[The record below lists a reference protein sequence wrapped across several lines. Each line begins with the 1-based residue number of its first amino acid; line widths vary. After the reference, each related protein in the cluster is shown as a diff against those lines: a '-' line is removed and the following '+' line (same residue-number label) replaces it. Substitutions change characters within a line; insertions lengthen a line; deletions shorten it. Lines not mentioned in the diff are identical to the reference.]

1 MPALPATPGK
11 AARYPTV
18 AKQHAA
24 RVLQEQAVRFFL
36 EVVRTGSVTSAAE
49 RLNVA
54 PSAVSRQIARLEGD
68 LGTPLFERRARGMV
82 PNAAG
87 DLLAVHAQRAL
98 QDIERVA
105 EDIQALRGLRSGLVR
120 VVSTEGFAADF
131 LPTQM
136 VAFRRTCT
144 DIRFELEV
152 RPQGEIA
159 RMVREGETDIGVTL
173 VTAPE
178 RGIQVEIRRPSP
190 VLAIVGRGHALA
202 GHRQLSLAQLLAW
215 PIALPG
221 PDSLLRQLFDASCGR
236 QSLVAEPAFLGRTME
251 SMIAFVAAGGGVTIC
266 GEAALRSR
274 LRSGDLVA
282 IPLRDREMNER
293 FLEVQ
298 TLAGRTLS
306 QASRAFL
313 DHLRLAL
320 QAEPG

>member
-1 MPALPATPGK
+1 MPPDTTSK
-11 AARYPTV
+11 RSQYPTV

-54 PSAVSRQIARLEGD
+54 PSAVSRQIARLEED
-68 LGTPLFERRARGMV
+68 LNTPLFERRARGMV
-82 PNAAG
+82 ATEAG
-87 DLLAVHAQRAL
+87 ELLAVHAQRAL

-136 VAFRRTCT
+136 VAFRRQYQ

-152 RPQGEIA
+152 RPQAEIP
-159 RMVREGETDIGVTL
+159 RMVREGEMDIGVTL
-173 VTAPE
+173 TTAPE
-178 RGIQVEIRRPSP
+178 RGITVEIRQPAP

-202 GHRQLSLAQLLAW
+202 GHRQLSLGQLLDW
-215 PIALPG
+215 PLALPG
-221 PDSLLRQLFDASCGR
+221 PDSILRQLFDISCAR
-236 QSLVAEPAFLGRTME
+236 QALVAEPAFLARTME
-251 SMIAFVAAGGGVTIC
+251 SMIAFVAAGGGVTLC

-274 LRSGDLVA
+274 LRAGDLVA

-293 FLEVQ
+293 YFEVQ
-298 TLAGRTLS
+298 TMAGRTLS

-313 DHLRLAL
+313 DHLRQAL
-320 QAEPG
+320 EKDPG